1 MTGAQRA
8 ADPLDRV
15 APTRRSRSGV
25 RLGIGL
31 RVPTLRR
38 LVCIEL
44 VLALLCAAAIA
55 AGFSM
60 RTVLVVAVLTTAIP
74 FVTTAGRTPFDW
86 AVTAIRYASGW
97 APSVGTTTDHID
109 VDGNPFGVH
118 RNGDLVSCILELR
131 PAEGAATRLGR
142 AGATTDSTLD
152 LGTLARCLTQ
162 HDISLSG
169 IDVVSHGR
177 RTASGTPAADVYER
191 LIGPLPAVAD
201 RTVWVTV
208 TADLRSNTEAVRVRG
223 GGSVGAAATV
233 RIATE
238 RVARALDAQGV
249 ASTVLTRNQIRDAVS
264 HLCRGVTTD
273 DLTQNWRT
281 APLPGAAA
289 TGYEIDCRAIDE
301 ELLADV
307 WATPSLSTTVS
318 LRLTPGAADEQVNL
332 SGFCNL
338 VTRSGAPALD
348 APGLSSMNGRH
359 RLALLLT
366 LPIAV
371 PAPGHTEPGRR
382 IARTRASELSP
393 PTSGCGQLLGSDA
406 SGHGIATRM
415 HGRGV
420 RSVLVAGEL
429 YLAQQLVFRAVA
441 TGARILVRTDRPHAW
456 RPLVDSLAT
465 PDNLRIDDGAR
476 RNGPSIDLVVQDF
489 TDAVDVGLPSRFDGT
504 TVLTLTEHPSLTPMR
519 DPDVSIVQPGAAGDR
534 VLVRTSRHDIELI
547 LVTIAQETAFIGR
560 PRSVRNPVGT
570 Y

>member
-60 RTVLVVAVLTTAIP
+60 RTVLVVAVLTAAIP

-249 ASTVLTRNQIRDAVS
+249 ASAVLTRNQIRDAVL
-264 HLCRGVTTD
+264 H
-273 DLTQNWRT
+273 
-281 APLPGAAA
+281 P
-289 TGYEIDCRAIDE
+289 E
-301 ELLADV
+301 LADG
-307 WATPSLSTTVS
+307 TFTRRGCHRLRNRLSGN
-318 LRLTPGAADEQVNL
+318 RRGTPGGCVGDAVAVDDGIPSADAR
-332 SGFCNL
+332 C
-338 VTRSGAPALD
+338 
-348 APGLSSMNGRH
+348 
-359 RLALLLT
+359 
-366 LPIAV
+366 
-371 PAPGHTEPGRR
+371 RR
-382 IARTRASELSP
+382 R
-393 PTSGCGQLLGSDA
+393 
-406 SGHGIATRM
+406 
-415 HGRGV
+415 
-420 RSVLVAGEL
+420 AGEHERL
-429 YLAQQLVFRAVA
+429 LQSR
-441 TGARILVRTDRPHAW
+441 HAF
-456 RPLVDSLAT
+456 
-465 PDNLRIDDGAR
+465 G
-476 RNGPSIDLVVQDF
+476 
-489 TDAVDVGLPSRFDGT
+489 
-504 TVLTLTEHPSLTPMR
+504 
-519 DPDVSIVQPGAAGDR
+519 
-534 VLVRTSRHDIELI
+534 RTSTGCTRVVVYE
-547 LVTIAQETAFIGR
+547 R
-560 PRSVRNPVGT
+560 
-570 Y
+570 